1 MLDINSVIIFGGNG
15 KIGSRITNFLLK
27 KSFKVVVISRSKNS
41 AIELNV
47 NKNLIHL
54 NADMTIQ
61 SSLDKALSSAYDF
74 LGDLS
79 SVVFSSSYRPNL
91 QNHSSFEN
99 ITPWIDS
106 VTKNALSIYTPL
118 SRLIPFA
125 LKNKFCTSFI
135 NISSIYGLVA
145 PDFTIYDGTDLGT
158 ESDYVYNKSASIS
171 LFKYFASKYGVD
183 GLRFNSI
190 APGGFKD
197 SQSETFVN
205 RYSSKV
211 PTGRMAAYE
220 DICELIYLLSQKSSS
235 YLNGSCIPLDGGWT
249 CR

>member
-1 MLDINSVIIFGGNG
+1 MNSVIIFGGNG

-27 KSFKVVVISRSKNS
+27 KGFKVVVISRSKNS
-41 AIELNV
+41 AIELDVNRNV
-47 NKNLIHL
+47 IHL
-54 NADMTIQ
+54 NADITNQ
-61 SSLDKALSSAYDF
+61 SSLDNVLSTTYEF

-79 SVVFSSSYRPNL
+79 SVIFSSSYRPNL
-91 QNHSSFEN
+91 LNHSSFED

-118 SRLIPFA
+118 TRLIPYS

-145 PDFTIYDGTDLGT
+145 PDFTIYNGTNLGT
-158 ESDYVYNKSASIS
+158 ESDYAYNKSASIS
-171 LFKYFASKYGVD
+171 IFRYFASKYGID

-197 SQSETFVN
+197 SQTETFVN
-205 RYSSKV
+205 QYASKV
-211 PTGRMAAYE
+211 PTGRMGAYE
-220 DICELIYLLSQKSSS
+220 DICELIYLLSHNSSS
-235 YLNGSCIPLDGGWT
+235 YLNGCCIPLDGGWT

>member
-1 MLDINSVIIFGGNG
+1 MNSVIIFGGNG

-27 KSFKVVVISRSKNS
+27 KGFKVVVISRSKNS
-41 AIELNV
+41 AIELDI
-47 NKNLIHL
+47 NKNFIHL
-54 NADMTIQ
+54 NADITNQ
-61 SSLDKALSSAYDF
+61 SSLDNVLSTAYEF
-74 LGDLS
+74 LGNLS

-91 QNHSSFEN
+91 HNHSSFED

-118 SRLIPFA
+118 TRLIPFS

-145 PDFTIYDGTDLGT
+145 PDFSIYNGTTLGT
-158 ESDYVYNKSASIS
+158 ESDYAYNKSASIS
-171 LFKYFASKYGVD
+171 IFRYFASKYGVD

-197 SQSETFVN
+197 SQTETFVN
-205 RYSSKV
+205 QYASKV
-211 PTGRMAAYE
+211 PSGRMGTYE
-220 DICELIYLLSQKSSS
+220 DICELIYLLCHKSSS
-235 YLNGSCIPLDGGWT
+235 YLNGCCIPLDGGWT